1 MIRRP
6 IKRTTAV
13 GLAIVSVIVLVGTY
27 TALSARQHRINP
39 NDTTIPSWTQ
49 IGEGIKKS
57 VTPQPGSGEVILWRD
72 GVATYVRLTQ
82 GLLIAVSAALVFG
95 LAMGCY
101 PPAEALLQTPLS
113 IAAKI
118 PPTAMLA
125 VFFVLVGI
133 NQGFFIAMIVFGV
146 TPTLAQ
152 AIYQSARKDV
162 PAELLN
168 KAATLGASQAEQVWN
183 VVFKQVLPRL
193 IESARL
199 QVGPAMVFLIAAEYV
214 VADVGFGYRLRLE
227 GRKINFNIVYFY
239 LALLGASGFLIDYA
253 LVLTRRKLCP
263 WFGK

>member
-6 IKRTTAV
+6 IKPGTRIT
-13 GLAIVSVIVLVGTY
+13 LAIVSVLVLCGIY
-27 TALSARQHRINP
+27 TLLSVRQHHKNP
-39 NDTTIPSWTQ
+39 NDTTIPTWSQ

-57 VTPQPGSGEVILWRD
+57 VTPQPGSGEIILWED
-72 GVATYVRLTQ
+72 GVATYVRLFE
-82 GLLIAVSAALVFG
+82 GLFIAVGAALVFG
-95 LAMGCY
+95 IAMGCY
-101 PPAEALLQTPLS
+101 APVEAVLQTPLS

-152 AIYQSARKDV
+152 AIYQSAKKDV
-162 PAELLN
+162 PEELLN
-168 KAATLGASQAEQVWN
+168 KAATLGASQGEQIWN

-193 IESARL
+193 IESVRL
-199 QVGPAMVFLIAAEYV
+199 QIGPAMVFLIAAEYV

-227 GRKINFNIVYFY
+227 GRKVNFNIVYFY
-239 LALLGASGFLIDYA
+239 LGLLGASGFLIDYA
-253 LVLTRRKLCP
+253 LLTARRKLCP
-263 WFGK
+263 WFGR

>member
-1 MIRRP
+1 VLLLCGVY
-6 IKRTTAV
+6 T
-13 GLAIVSVIVLVGTY
+13 LLSV
-27 TALSARQHRINP
+27 RQHRINP

-49 IGEGIKKS
+49 IGQGIKKS
-57 VTPQPGSGEVILWRD
+57 VTPQPGSGDVMLLDD
-72 GVATYVRLTQ
+72 GTATYVRLAE
-82 GLLIAVSAALVFG
+82 GLLIAVAAALVAG
-95 LAMGCY
+95 IAMGCY
-101 PPAEALLQTPLS
+101 TPVESLLQTPLS

-152 AIYQSARKDV
+152 AIYQSAKKDV
-162 PAELLN
+162 PEELLN
-168 KAATLGASQAEQVWN
+168 KAATLGASQGEQVWN

-193 IESARL
+193 IEAVRL

-227 GRKINFNIVYFY
+227 GRKVNFNIVYFY

-253 LVLTRRKLCP
+253 LVTTRRKLCP
-263 WFGK
+263 WFGR